1 MKKKLA
7 FLPCVPVFSSFLF
20 FFAFSLPLPAFS
32 RSLAV
37 QPIALIAKIEA
48 GWNDLPLLVKQME
61 HANGTHRIT
70 RCKSAIAHYFK
81 IKGYHCRRRAELTFC
96 AAT

>member
-1 MKKKLA
+1 MKNLYKPF
-7 FLPCVPVFSSFLF
+7 FLGFPFCLLFFLF
-20 FFAFSLPLPAFS
+20 PRSPSFQC
-32 RSLAV
+32 SLAV
-37 QPIALIAKIEA
+37 QPIALIAEIEV

-81 IKGYHCRRRAELTFC
+81 IKGYHCRRQAELTFC

>member
-1 MKKKLA
+1 MKKKKKTLLA
-7 FLPCVPVFSSFLF
+7 FLSHVPFFPLALPPFPC
-20 FFAFSLPLPAFS
+20 
-32 RSLAV
+32 SLAV
-37 QPIALIAKIEA
+37 PPIALIAEIEA

-81 IKGYHCRRRAELTFC
+81 IKGYHCRRQAELTFC

>member
-1 MKKKLA
+1 MQL
-7 FLPCVPVFSSFLF
+7 SFLSHF
-20 FFAFSLPLPAFS
+20 LPLPSFPS
-32 RSLAV
+32 SLAV
-37 QPIALIAKIEA
+37 EPIALIAKIEA

-70 RCKSAIAHYFK
+70 QCKSAIAHYFK
-81 IKGYHCRRRAELTFC
+81 IKGYHCRRQAELTFC

>member
-1 MKKKLA
+1 MKKRSLA
-7 FLPCVPVFSSFLF
+7 FLPRVPFLF
-20 FFAFSLPLPAFS
+20 LFCSPCFP
-32 RSLAV
+32 RSSAV

-81 IKGYHCRRRAELTFC
+81 IKGYHCRRQAELTFC

>member
-1 MKKKLA
+1 MIHKKIPLA
-7 FLPCVPVFSSFLF
+7 FLSRVPFPPLSPSFLLF
-20 FFAFSLPLPAFS
+20 P
-32 RSLAV
+32 AV
-37 QPIALIAKIEA
+37 QPIALIAEIEA